1 MNTGVKVAIGVTV
14 GAVAGV
20 AVANYLTDGAVL
32 ATMKNAVSN
41 IKATTVDNVIN
52 SGADA
57 TEEIR
62 AMAEGI
68 AKANANV

>member
-32 ATMKNAVSN
+32 SAMTASISAIKDKTINAGTN
-41 IKATTVDNVIN
+41 
-52 SGADA
+52 A

-62 AMAEGI
+62 NMAENVADTI
-68 AKANANV
+68 ANA

>member
-32 ATMKNAVSN
+32 SAMTATISTIKDKTINAGTN
-41 IKATTVDNVIN
+41 
-52 SGADA
+52 A

-62 AMAEGI
+62 NMAENV
-68 AKANANV
+68 ADAVTNA

>member
-41 IKATTVDNVIN
+41 IKATTVDVIN

-68 AKANANV
+68 AKANANA